1 MTAACELENGTFISL
16 KAVRQ
21 TVSLMFLAKFLILTA
36 VLAVFY

>member
-21 TVSLMFLAKFLILTA
+21 TVLLMFLAKFLIQTA